1 MLYVYCEVKGI
12 LQDKTKTK
20 NMDEAIA
27 VHRHYSIVV
36 MMLLPR
42 SSTVRIVAAT
52 ETVSRVL
59 GARGSLYLELIA
71 FEGLEK
77 YMMVNFRRLLMKLY
91 FDYKRDNN
99 DYIKTVLISTGEGI
113 VAGVTVVCSNLSL
126 L

>member
-1 MLYVYCEVKGI
+1 MKQLF
-12 LQDKTKTK
+12 
-20 NMDEAIA
+20 
-27 VHRHYSIVV
+27 HRHYSNVV

-77 YMMVNFRRLLMKLY
+77 YMIYGINFLKSL
-91 FDYKRDNN
+91 FFGCHSNTD
-99 DYIKTVLISTGEGI
+99 KTTKISTSRQG
-113 VAGVTVVCSNLSL
+113 A
-126 L
+126 

>member
-1 MLYVYCEVKGI
+1 MKQLF
-12 LQDKTKTK
+12 
-20 NMDEAIA
+20 
-27 VHRHYSIVV
+27 HRHYSIVV

-77 YMMVNFRRLLMKLY
+77 YMIYGINFLKSLFFGCHSNTDKLQRFPRVDKGHENGY
-91 FDYKRDNN
+91 VFLVVTFFFEEIFY
-99 DYIKTVLISTGEGI
+99 YTLVLYDAESGKQ
-113 VAGVTVVCSNLSL
+113 
-126 L
+126 

>member
-1 MLYVYCEVKGI
+1 MKQLF
-12 LQDKTKTK
+12 
-20 NMDEAIA
+20 
-27 VHRHYSIVV
+27 HRHYSNVV

-77 YMMVNFRRLLMKLY
+77 YMMVNFRIAES
-91 FDYKRDNN
+91 F
-99 DYIKTVLISTGEGI
+99 
-113 VAGVTVVCSNLSL
+113 
-126 L
+126 

>member
-1 MLYVYCEVKGI
+1 
-12 LQDKTKTK
+12 
-20 NMDEAIA
+20 
-27 VHRHYSIVV
+27 

-77 YMMVNFRRLLMKLY
+77 YMIWYQFFKESFFSVVIQILTKLQRFPRVDRGHENGY
-91 FDYKRDNN
+91 VFF
-99 DYIKTVLISTGEGI
+99 G
-113 VAGVTVVCSNLSL
+113 SNLFL
-126 L
+126 